1 MKLKLDKLFQ
11 LFDKRQPGFWAGLGG
26 LLVLVLGV
34 VDYQTGNEIVFSLFY
49 LIPIL
54 LVTLAISEVAGVYVS
69 ILSALTLLVAEI
81 AAGQSYSHPGI
92 YFWNT
97 AILAVFFSFFSYLVA
112 ELYQSHREE
121 RRVARTDF
129 VSGAY
134 NARFFYEL
142 LQMEIDRIRRQPH
155 PFTVVYIDLD
165 NFKQVNDLFGHK
177 VGDSVLR
184 YVTEVLR
191 ASLRKTDFVARLGG
205 DEFALLLPS
214 TRQADAEVVLT
225 KVRAALEEAMR
236 ERSFPVTFSMGVVT
250 CVTPPHAVEQLINL
264 ADQLMYGVKNST
276 KNGIRFMT
284 LEGSGWPG
292 D

>member
-11 LFDKRQPGFWAGLGG
+11 LFEKRQPGFWAGLGC
-26 LLVLVLGV
+26 LLIVLLGV

-54 LVTLAISEVAGVYVS
+54 LVTLAISEVAGLYAS
-69 ILSALTLLVAEI
+69 ILSALILLAAEI

-97 AILAVFFSFFSYLVA
+97 AIRAVFFSFFSYLVA

-121 RRVARTDF
+121 RQVARTDF

-142 LQMEIDRIRRQPH
+142 LQMEIDRIHRQPH

-165 NFKQVNDLFGHK
+165 DFKRVNDLFGHR

-236 ERSFPVTFSMGVVT
+236 ERSFPVTFSIGVVT
-250 CVTPPHAVEQLINL
+250 CVTPPHAAEQLINL
-264 ADQLMYGVKNST
+264 ADELMYGVKNST

>member
-1 MKLKLDKLFQ
+1 MKLRLDKVFQ
-11 LFDKRQPGFWAGLGG
+11 LFEKRHPGFWAGLGG
-26 LLVLVLGV
+26 LLVGLLGI
-34 VDYQTGNEIVFSLFY
+34 VDYLTGNDIVFSLFY

-54 LVTLAISEVAGVYVS
+54 LVTLAVSKIAGVYTS
-69 ILSALTLLVAEI
+69 ILSALILLAAEI
-81 AAGQSYSHPGI
+81 AAGQSYSHPAI

-97 AILAVFFSFFSYLVA
+97 AIRAVFFSFFSYLVA

-121 RRVARTDF
+121 RQMARTDF
-129 VSGAY
+129 ISGAY

-142 LQMEIDRIRRQPH
+142 LQIEIDRIRRQPH

-165 NFKQVNDLFGHK
+165 DFKHVNDLFGHR

-191 ASLRKTDFVARLGG
+191 ASLRKTDFVARMGG

-214 TRQADAEVVLT
+214 TRQADAEVVLA
-225 KVRAALEEAMR
+225 KVRVALEEAMR
-236 ERSFPVTFSMGVVT
+236 ERSFPVTFSIGVVI
-250 CVTPPHAVEQLINL
+250 CMTPPHAAEQLINL

-292 D
+292 I

>member
-11 LFDKRQPGFWAGLGG
+11 RFEKGQPGFWAGLGG

-54 LVTLAISEVAGVYVS
+54 LVTLAISEVAGLYAS
-69 ILSALTLLVAEI
+69 ILSALILLAAEI

-97 AILAVFFSFFSYLVA
+97 AIRAVFFSFFSYLVA

-121 RRVARTDF
+121 RQVARTDF

-134 NARFFYEL
+134 NARFYYEL

-165 NFKQVNDLFGHK
+165 DFKRVNDLLGHR

-214 TRQADAEVVLT
+214 TRQADAEVVLI

-236 ERSFPVTFSMGVVT
+236 ERSFPVTFSIGVVT
-250 CVTPPHAVEQLINL
+250 CVTPPHAAEQLINL
-264 ADQLMYGVKNST
+264 ADELMYGVKNST

>member
-11 LFDKRQPGFWAGLGG
+11 RFEKGQPGFWAGLGG

-54 LVTLAISEVAGVYVS
+54 LVTLAISEVAGLYAS
-69 ILSALTLLVAEI
+69 ILSALILLAAEI

-97 AILAVFFSFFSYLVA
+97 AIRAVFFSFFSYLVA

-121 RRVARTDF
+121 RQVARTDF

-165 NFKQVNDLFGHK
+165 DFKRVNDLFGHR

-214 TRQADAEVVLT
+214 TRQADAEVVLI

-236 ERSFPVTFSMGVVT
+236 ERSFPVTFSIGVVT
-250 CVTPPHAVEQLINL
+250 CVTPPHAAEQLINL
-264 ADQLMYGVKNST
+264 ADELMYGVKNST

>member
-11 LFDKRQPGFWAGLGG
+11 LFEKRQPGFWAWLGG
-26 LLVLVLGV
+26 LLVFVLGV

-54 LVTLAISEVAGVYVS
+54 LVTLAISEIAGLYAS
-69 ILSALTLLVAEI
+69 ILSALILLAAEI
-81 AAGQSYSHPGI
+81 AAGQSYSHPAI

-97 AILAVFFSFFSYLVA
+97 AIRAVFFSFFSYLVA

-121 RRVARTDF
+121 RQVARTDF
-129 VSGAY
+129 VSGAF

-165 NFKQVNDLFGHK
+165 DFKRVNDLFGHR

-214 TRQADAEVVLT
+214 TRQDDAEVVLA
-225 KVRAALEEAMR
+225 KVRTTLEEAMR
-236 ERSFPVTFSMGVVT
+236 ARSFPVTFSIGVVT
-250 CVTPPHAVEQLINL
+250 CLTPPHAAEQLINL

-284 LEGSGWPG
+284 LEGSGRPG
-292 D
+292 V

>member
-11 LFDKRQPGFWAGLGG
+11 LFEKRQPGFWAGLGG
-26 LLVLVLGV
+26 LLVVLLGI
-34 VDYQTGNEIVFSLFY
+34 VDFLTGNEIVFSLFY

-54 LVTLAISEVAGVYVS
+54 LVTLAVGKAAGSYAS
-69 ILSALTLLVAEI
+69 ILSALILLAAEI
-81 AAGQSYSHPGI
+81 AAGQSYSHPAI

-97 AILAVFFSFFSYLVA
+97 AIRAVFFSFFSYLVA

-121 RRVARTDF
+121 RQVARTDF

-214 TRQADAEVVLT
+214 TRQTDAEVVLA
-225 KVRAALEEAMR
+225 KVQAALKDAMR

-250 CVTPPHAVEQLINL
+250 CVSPPHAAEQLINL

-284 LEGSGWPG
+284 LEGSGWQG
-292 D
+292 N

>member
-1 MKLKLDKLFQ
+1 
-11 LFDKRQPGFWAGLGG
+11 
-26 LLVLVLGV
+26 
-34 VDYQTGNEIVFSLFY
+34 
-49 LIPIL
+49 
-54 LVTLAISEVAGVYVS
+54 
-69 ILSALTLLVAEI
+69 
-81 AAGQSYSHPGI
+81 
-92 YFWNT
+92 
-97 AILAVFFSFFSYLVA
+97 
-112 ELYQSHREE
+112 
-121 RRVARTDF
+121 VARTDF

-134 NARFFYEL
+134 NARFFHEL

-165 NFKQVNDLFGHK
+165 DFKRVNDLFGHR

-214 TRQADAEVVLT
+214 ARQADAGVVLA
-225 KVRAALEEAMR
+225 KVHAALEQAI
-236 ERSFPVTFSMGVVT
+236 PVTFSMGVVT
-250 CVTPPHAVEQLINL
+250 CITPPHAAEQLIIP
-264 ADQLMYGVKNST
+264 ADQFMSGVKNST

>member
-1 MKLKLDKLFQ
+1 MKLRLDKVFQ
-11 LFDKRQPGFWAGLGG
+11 LFEKRHPGFWAGLGG
-26 LLVLVLGV
+26 LLVGLLGI
-34 VDYQTGNEIVFSLFY
+34 VDYLTGNDIVFSLFY

-54 LVTLAISEVAGVYVS
+54 LVTLAVSNIAGVYTS
-69 ILSALTLLVAEI
+69 ILSALILLAAEI
-81 AAGQSYSHPGI
+81 AAGQSYSHPAI

-97 AILAVFFSFFSYLVA
+97 AIRAVFFSFFSYLVA

-121 RRVARTDF
+121 RQMARTDF
-129 VSGAY
+129 ISGAY

-165 NFKQVNDLFGHK
+165 NFKHVNDLFGHK

-225 KVRAALEEAMR
+225 KVRAALEQAMR

-250 CVTPPHAVEQLINL
+250 CVTPPHAAEQLINL

-292 D
+292 N